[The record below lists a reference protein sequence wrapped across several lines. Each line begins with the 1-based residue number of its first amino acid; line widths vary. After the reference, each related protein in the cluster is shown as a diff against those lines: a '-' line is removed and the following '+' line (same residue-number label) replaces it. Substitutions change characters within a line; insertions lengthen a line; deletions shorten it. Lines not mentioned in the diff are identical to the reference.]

1 MSKKNY
7 NKYIC
12 FDRDGTINKEVKYL
26 SKPEDVELYPEV
38 IPALKRLN
46 VAGYGI
52 IVVTNQSGI
61 GRGYY
66 TEEDMHLVN
75 ARISNILLEQGVTI
89 EKFYFCPHTPS
100 DGCRCRKPL
109 NGMLSDASVEF
120 GFPKDEITVVGDKI
134 CDVELGQ
141 SFGGSGVLVRT
152 GHGCEVDLNKEV
164 VEPDYVC
171 EDLLEAVDWI
181 LGSK

>member
-1 MSKKNY
+1 MGKQIY

-12 FDRDGTINKEVKYL
+12 FDRDGTINKEVEYL

-46 VAGYGI
+46 IAGYGI

-75 ARISNILLEQGVTI
+75 ARISNLLWKQGVMV

-109 NGMLSDASVEF
+109 SGMLDDASVEF
-120 GFPKDEITVVGDKI
+120 GFKKDEIIVVGDKI

-141 SFGGSGVLVRT
+141 RVGGRGVLLRT
-152 GHGCEVDLNKEV
+152 GHGSEVDLNKEDV
-164 VEPDYVC
+164 KPDYVC
-171 EDLLEAVDWI
+171 EDLFEAVDWI
-181 LGSK
+181 LDSK